1 MSENHLVF
9 SINLKC
15 QTSTVLLKR
24 TAASVGEKYDVE
36 NMTRNLVSFSS
47 YQSSSLLE

>member
-1 MSENHLVF
+1 MSEKHLVF

-24 TAASVGEKYDVE
+24 TAAFVSEKYDLE
-36 NMTRNLVSFSS
+36 NMTRSLVSFSPTEEES
-47 YQSSSLLE
+47 R